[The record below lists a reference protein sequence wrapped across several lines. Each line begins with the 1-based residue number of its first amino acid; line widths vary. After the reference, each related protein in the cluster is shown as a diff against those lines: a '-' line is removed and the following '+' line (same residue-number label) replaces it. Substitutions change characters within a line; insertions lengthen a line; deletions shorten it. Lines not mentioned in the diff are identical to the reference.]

1 MAQTRTYA
9 VGAFNRVVRQNDHN
23 GVWQDIAPNVDPDT
37 TWRDVMTSPVN
48 PDHVCIVGDVNPKG
62 AFGFKSGI
70 LISTDAGDTWQEPFG
85 NWSNSFLNT
94 FYEVWFVDSINI
106 WAVGNN
112 GWVVKSTGGGTAF
125 QGTGAI
131 IEGGDW
137 AGTQAIHVINS
148 QTAVVAGSKVD
159 ETGAQEARVWKTTNG
174 GQNWTALNQAPN
186 YYSVPAAPNMRNAY
200 GFPVSNNPSPVGLSL
215 ISGGTG
221 YVSGTGIPCTSN
233 GTGKDLTIDITA
245 VAGVIT
251 SFVINAEGRDFNVG
265 EIVTV
270 TSGGA
275 NATLSVTAIEPA
287 FPIGIPNGIWM
298 SDDEMTI
305 VVTTNYTQQVSI
317 DGGLNFIT
325 AGPQIIRAGFHLT
338 WYPSHEWQNGLPTR
352 MRHVGGFGV
361 GAEVVET
368 LDLGTNWTIERQ
380 NTGTHMVGA
389 HFYSP
394 QNGYYTDSYKLY
406 RTSNG
411 GVTGDGPPTYQDP
424 NFGTLQAVW
433 TQEPTTIYRLIDCSG
448 QANDQFVSDPNMGN
462 YVGQVIQID
471 PPDADLP
478 VDLCWTVEEYNLFHL
493 TYDDPVPI
501 LGSFATCLECDP
513 NYYEL
518 IDCEGNESPIYTTN
532 DLSAYVPLQGGAKIN
547 AVALTLTPCCGGTVY
562 QTALIPIQAP
572 QCTNWE
578 ITIPTDS
585 PAGTIDY
592 TDCDGIAQS
601 ISYPAVVPPIIN
613 ALVFDICVLDGT
625 TINTT
630 GNVVEQTDCSP
641 PTPPQPTWPN
651 SDGNDQVMIW
661 DDGTG
666 EKCYSITS
674 IIIPFT
680 IHQPPGYIETPTD
693 AEVTI
698 LNSTNCADAALENPI
713 CECDTPQP
721 PLNPGNVI
729 QIEACPGVCWTV
741 NEIPPDPNLELTDI
755 TVTADFV
762 DCEDCLPK
770 PPPPP
775 PIVIRNRKVKPGY
788 DTPGC
793 PPEYFQKV
801 SCSFAEALYREVV
814 NKRYGIE
821 VCCDEEDDRWLIQKW
836 LLDLKTIFDPQ
847 ACESILPDA
856 CCPPCNVSSVLTVHQ
871 TMDCTPPINVTSE
884 LSWPAPCLP
893 PYDVESTLKQEPKC
907 LQWRVTVPAVAFGA
921 AIQYVDCFGQLRS
934 REFPLFKQTI
944 QYLIC
949 VLDTSPPITNNC
961 TAVLTGGTC

>member
-1 MAQTRTYA
+1 
-9 VGAFNRVVRQNDHN
+9 
-23 GVWQDIAPNVDPDT
+23 
-37 TWRDVMTSPVN
+37 MTSPIN
-48 PDHVCIVGDVNPKG
+48 PDHVCIVGDINPKG
-62 AFGFKSGI
+62 AFGLKSGI

-85 NWSNSFLNT
+85 NWDSNGPTNT
-94 FYEVWFVDSINI
+94 FHEVWFLDSINI

-137 AGTQAIHVINS
+137 IGTRTIHVTDS

-159 ETGAQEARVWKTTNG
+159 VTGAQESRVWKTTNG
-174 GQNWTALNQAPN
+174 GLNWTALNQAPN
-186 YYSVPAAPNMRNAY
+186 YYSVPTAPDMRNAY
-200 GFPVSNNPSPVGLSL
+200 GYPVSNNPNPVGLSL
-215 ISGGTG
+215 ISGGAG
-221 YVSGTGIPCTSN
+221 YVSGTGIPCVSN

-251 SFVINAEGRDFNVG
+251 SFVINNEGRDFNVG

-270 TSGGA
+270 TTGGG

-287 FPIGIPNGIWM
+287 FPIGIPQGIWM
-298 SDDEMTI
+298 SRDEMTI

-352 MRHVGGFGV
+352 MRHVGGFGQ

-380 NTGTHMVGA
+380 NTGVHMLGA

-394 QNGYYTDSYKLY
+394 QNGYYTDSYKLF

-411 GVTGDGPPTYQDP
+411 GVTGMEVLSDP
-424 NFGTLQAVW
+424 GFATWQAIW
-433 TQEPTTIYRLIDCSG
+433 TQEPNIIYRLIDCSG
-448 QANDQFVSDPNMGN
+448 QANDQFVSDPNMAN
-462 YVGQVIQID
+462 YVGQVIQIVA
-471 PPDADLP
+471 PDADLP
-478 VDLCWTVEEYNLFHL
+478 ADLCWQVEEYDDFHL
-493 TYDDPVPI
+493 TYDDPVPV

-513 NYYEL
+513 NYYKL
-518 IDCEGNESPIYTTN
+518 TDCEGNEAPIYTTT
-532 DLSAYVPLQGGAKIN
+532 DLSQYVPVAGAKIN
-547 AVALTLTPCCGGTVY
+547 AVALILTPCCGGTVY
-562 QTALIPIQAP
+562 ETALIPNQSP

-592 TDCDGIAQS
+592 TDCDGVAQS
-601 ISYPAVVPPIIN
+601 ISYPAVIPPITE

-630 GNVVEQTDCSP
+630 GIVVQQTDCSP
-641 PTPPQPTWPN
+641 PPPPQPTWPDLN
-651 SDGNDQVMIW
+651 GNDQVVIW

-666 EKCYSITS
+666 EKCYGVTS
-674 IIIPFT
+674 IVIPFT
-680 IHQPPGYIETPTD
+680 ITQPAGYIDTPVD
-693 AEVTI
+693 AEVTV
-698 LNSTNCADAALENPI
+698 LNSTNCVDAALENPI
-713 CECDTPQP
+713 CECDTPEP
-721 PLNPGNVI
+721 VNYPGNVI
-729 QIEACPGVCWTV
+729 QIEECPNVCWTV
-741 NEIPPDPNLELTDI
+741 EEIEPDTTLELTDV
-755 TVTADFV
+755 TVTEDYV

-770 PPPPP
+770 E
-775 PIVIRNRKVKPGY
+775 PIKPIIIRNRKVKPGY

-836 LLDLKTIFDPQ
+836 LLDLKAIFDPE
-847 ACESILPDA
+847 ACESIVPDA
-856 CCPPCNVSSVLTVHQ
+856 CCPPCNVSSVLTVYQ
-871 TMDCTPPINVTSE
+871 TMDCLPPIDVTSE
-884 LSWPAPCLP
+884 LLWPQPCLP
-893 PYDVESTLKQEPKC
+893 PIDVNSELKQEPKC
-907 LQWRVTVPAVAFGA
+907 VQFRITVPPLIADGSTL
-921 AIQYVDCFGQLRS
+921 QYVDCFGQLRYQTY
-934 REFPLFKQTI
+934 PLSKVTKQFLVCALETPAP
-944 QYLIC
+944 
-949 VLDTSPPITNNC
+949 TPTNC
-961 TAVLTGGTC
+961 TVVQTGGSCT